1 MRVRVLNGSGVT
13 GAAATADQALANLG
27 FVSGGISNYTGA
39 PVTST
44 QIHYRPGDE
53 AKAQLL
59 AGVVPG
65 AELAADATV
74 GGDVVLILGPGFKG
88 IGASAPK
95 DTASTPTTAPISPE
109 EACQ

>member
-1 MRVRVLNGSGVT
+1 MRVLNASGVT

-39 PVTST
+39 PVTRT
-44 QIHYRPGDE
+44 QVRYRPGDE
-53 AKAQLL
+53 AKAQMV
-59 AGVVPG
+59 AGTVQG
-65 AELAADATV
+65 AELAADGTV

-88 IGASAPK
+88 VGSSAPK
-95 DTASTPTTAPISPE
+95 DTASTPTTVPVSPE